1 MNTNKVYWLEEVALK
16 KMKSQISV
24 VYNLS
29 LLVNQEHF
37 NVGIT
42 RSLGNFLFK
51 NSPGNIQSIRL
62 HLDWTYRPILTI

>member
-1 MNTNKVYWLEEVALK
+1 MVRLEEVALK
-16 KMKSQISV
+16 KMNSQIYV
-24 VYNLS
+24 VYNLF

-51 NSPGNIQSIRL
+51 NGPGNIQSI
-62 HLDWTYRPILTI
+62 